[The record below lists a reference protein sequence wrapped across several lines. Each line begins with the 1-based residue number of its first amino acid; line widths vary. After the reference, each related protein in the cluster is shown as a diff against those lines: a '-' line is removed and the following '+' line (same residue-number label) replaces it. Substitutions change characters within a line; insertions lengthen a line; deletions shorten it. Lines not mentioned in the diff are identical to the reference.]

1 MIDCQGWLSMAMSGR
16 RVNPYRR
23 GKENHGGSTIPV
35 PTPNFSERHFWLL
48 ACGVVLISVVTRV
61 FDFSIAPPE
70 YNGLVIT
77 EPFCGL
83 HSWDLAERA
92 WAARSHVKYGLGY
105 TKGLR
110 TLVVGDPPPE
120 HPEYYVSHPPL
131 ETWIWAAGM
140 LVLGTEDW
148 SVRLFDVLF
157 GVPCLFVIVQ
167 VNWAGVFY
175 AFVIGVHY
183 VVHCLMRRQV
193 RWKLMTALALPSL
206 LSLGMSFSMMA

>member
-1 MIDCQGWLSMAMSGR
+1 MAMSGR
-16 RVNPYRR
+16 KANPSRR
-23 GKENHGGSTIPV
+23 GKENHAGSTIPV
-35 PTPNFSERHFWLL
+35 PTRNFWRRHFWLF
-48 ACGVVLISVVTRV
+48 ACGVVLISVITRV
-61 FDFSIAPPE
+61 FDFTIAPPG

-83 HSWDLAERA
+83 HSWDLADRA

-120 HPEYYVSHPPL
+120 YPAYDVSEPPL
-131 ETWIWAAGM
+131 ETWILAAGM

-157 GVPCLFVIVQ
+157 GVPCLFLILLLLRRLYGG
-167 VNWAGVFY
+167 ACALLTGLL
-175 AFVIGVHY
+175 
-183 VVHCLMRRQV
+183 LM
-193 RWKLMTALALPSL
+193 LMP
-206 LSLGMSFSMMA
+206 LSGATSGSIP